1 MEGISLKK
9 HPYQNQTGDDAEV
22 LQSTETTSKVPIHS
36 NLEMLA
42 ENTFI
47 KNIQDGEENKNNKS
61 FCFICWHITLQ
72 SYTLLLNCFKIKK
85 DCRIVFIIR
94 KKVQGV

>member
-42 ENTFI
+42 ENTFV

-72 SYTLLLNCFKIKK
+72 SYTLLLNCFKTKK

>member
-1 MEGISLKK
+1 MKGISLKK

-42 ENTFI
+42 ENTFV
-47 KNIQDGEENKNNKS
+47 KNIQDGEDNKNNKS
-61 FCFICWHITLQ
+61 FVLFVGILLYNHIH
-72 SYTLLLNCFKIKK
+72 YY
-85 DCRIVFIIR
+85 
-94 KKVQGV
+94 